1 MAALLEQHV
10 RCKQRYFFRRP
21 RCLADRTCE
30 WLQTRY
36 NTLTPTHCE
45 KLILVLGRRCS
56 QPCPS
61 VSTLLM
67 AKGRGLQL
75 QLL

>member
-10 RCKQRYFFRRP
+10 RCKQHYFFRRP
-21 RCLADRTCE
+21 RWLADRTCE
-30 WLQTRY
+30 WLQTTY
-36 NTLTPTHCE
+36 NRLTPTHWE

-61 VSTLLM
+61 VSTLLR